1 MNSIHSLPSPSKI
14 LFSYDLGLKILG
26 DQACPSSYFAQGY
39 VGQVAIGSFGLAPGP
54 VMICCHGYGH
64 NSSIVKT
71 VQRYGVFS
79 GMKVGFNFPDHD
91 ITAGVDH
98 RKASFGTINELLP
111 LLYLIKYY
119 ACDCAV
125 PSLSLYGF
133 SAGGGAVVNA
143 IAVLQQR
150 LYSQQLQQ
158 IGIFEK
164 DILVM
169 LQALRAGAIIL
180 DCPLKSMEEIIA
192 YRGAD
197 AGLSILAARYTTNN
211 LNPIDT
217 VSRLAGLNLTIL
229 LYFENLDEILSNR
242 DDALFID
249 RLKKAN
255 GGNTFVA
262 VGNSGGHNAWHKE
275 LWQMYRKVQPS
286 GYPIS
291 CISHDLI

>member
-1 MNSIHSLPSPSKI
+1 MKKVSCLKLFFQLILASTLDMNILHTLPLPPQT
-14 LFSYDLGLKILG
+14 LFSYDLGLKIID
-26 DQACPSSYFAQGY
+26 DQSRPDS
-39 VGQVAIGSFGLAPGP
+39 

-79 GMKVGFNFPDHD
+79 GLMVGFNFPDHD

-143 IAVLQQR
+143 LAVLQQR

-164 DILVM
+164 DIPVM
-169 LQALRAGAIIL
+169 LQALRAGSIIL

-192 YRGAD
+192 YRGMD
-197 AGLSILAARYTTNN
+197 HLGLSILAAQYAKNN
-211 LNPIDT
+211 MNPIDT
-217 VSRLAGLNLTIL
+217 VLQLAGLNLTIL
-229 LYFENLDEILSNR
+229 LYFENPDEILSNR

-262 VGNSGGHNAWHKE
+262 VGNSGGHNAWHTE
-275 LWQMYRKVQPS
+275 LWQMYRKVQQS
-286 GYPIS
+286 GYS
-291 CISHDLI
+291 GL